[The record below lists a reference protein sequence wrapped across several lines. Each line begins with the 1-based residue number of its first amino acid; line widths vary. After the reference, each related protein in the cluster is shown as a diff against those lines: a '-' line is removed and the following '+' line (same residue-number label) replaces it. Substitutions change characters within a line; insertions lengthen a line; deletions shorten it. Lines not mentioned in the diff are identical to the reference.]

1 MAANTDN
8 TQINS
13 FYKGMNSDLSY
24 SMIQDG
30 QYVRGENVRVTG
42 LNQVGEANL
51 TNGVGEIRPIE
62 GVKITESN
70 IQPTKILATG
80 SIRDIGV
87 IIYQDSVDNMWKV
100 GVFKNGHPDDIQI
113 IFNSEEEPQ
122 TDKFSIV
129 LHHEIEDLDKL
140 YIADGVNPILLVLIK
155 QEDGIFE
162 NVSKEDAESYPKII
176 FAPMIFEGLTDGQL
190 KSGMVQ
196 YAYRL
201 YKKYSIATDMSPTT
215 NLIPIVNKD
224 SLEGYKQGRVSNAG
238 VSLSIT
244 INKDYSFLDR
254 IQIYRIHYEQNGQ
267 LPIIS
272 MIYDDY
278 IGKLEGPESNS
289 NPSVPYNIW
298 TYDDHGTSELQTISL
313 EEFNSISGVHII
325 PKVIE
330 TKNDYLFAAQIKDI
344 QSDVFSGITN
354 EQLGIELNEVQT
366 ELVGDASYTYKENGE
381 YVPYARHNTIQRKMQ
396 DANWRIHLNGFTG
409 QMFNG
414 QFIPEEDYSIRSN
427 PTYSNP
433 KVSYYLKSLRR
444 GETYRYG
451 IVLYDINGNSSGV
464 IHIGDYTVNNTNTF
478 KEYDSDYELV
488 VFPVGLQF
496 TIKWLPENCVAYEI
510 VRCRRTFADMKNIS
524 QGVISKPIKRY
535 NYIDAS
541 TGLDSNYPYTPS
553 GFVTM
558 QNIRYTGAHIDNHR
572 PNGGAH
578 TVQADNFDESNI
590 IQFVSPEVLYTP
602 DQFKSMMKDRDYK
615 LQKINT
621 LYGDSGV
628 YMQGYYLPAINNTA
642 IKFTQYGDAGNY
654 ELTISAEGTASWAKT
669 FYRYQG
675 VDNTLPVVD
684 IFKWEYVPPTDQFI
698 TRDIV
703 EDVGKQSGIIINF
716 PTIKNIKQKAYSYI
730 KLYNQT
736 STNEQTADITASIVA
751 NELQW
756 NDVFE
761 HNVTENQVVNK
772 YEDFAQ
778 NIGVEEFNNVVIGG
792 YYGTNIQLKN
802 QGYDQDKVYFNTGQN
817 ELDWNEDDRV
827 FCGAGGRTAVLQL
840 NHPLAK
846 EPFAKTDTR
855 YMYTY
860 LCNIQKDCIPYGG
873 KPSKTD
879 VYYSHGKYFTS
890 NVKTGVVFDGDTY
903 ILPMEYVSMH
913 KIYFSTAYDT
923 VPSHMI
929 GYSIPVETSINMSY
943 ADGDEISKEYTSN
956 GNITNVQTEPSNVYG
971 IYSQD
976 EPLYSYNTVYSTDTT
991 ARLFAPAED
1000 EEDTNAQKSIDYRVM
1015 HSNIKS
1021 NGEYIDS
1028 WLKYQP
1034 ANYIDVESKYGQITH
1049 LRNFHNKLL
1058 FWQEQA
1064 TGLLSVNERV
1074 QISDDNNLPLILG
1087 TGGVLDRYDYLDDTA
1102 GMKKEQY
1109 CDTMSD
1115 TTLYWYDDDNNE
1127 MRAYADGSG
1136 IVQLNKVYGTQ
1147 NLMHEYDDDNTPWMF
1162 YDKKYNEAVLD
1173 LSNNPKWSI
1182 AYNEQVKAFTSLYN
1196 VGFDG
1201 AITFKD
1207 GIYLLNTQ
1215 SGGETAVEIITK
1227 KVPKNQ
1233 DNQNQ
1238 QEQQTQPVPVVSK
1251 RNKMTPIDLGLSVKW
1266 GDRYLGA
1273 PDEYSE
1279 GLYTGWGDIT
1289 GNINGNNY
1297 SDYTHGQQH
1306 ISGNANYDIATAIL
1320 GPGWRLPTRAEYL
1333 ELVKATNLKWYYN
1346 SVTPYFKAVAD
1357 NGNEIFF
1364 SKTSILENNG
1374 EPVKDKRTGAILFN
1388 TNYHMYA
1395 WTGDIMDDFPDKAA
1409 YMMNIHKLSPPVGED
1424 VEIKRQTYWAT
1435 GVGSTVC
1442 NKLCVRPV
1450 YDGPDIEEDQPIT
1463 IPTSIQLQPIEPEYE
1478 TVQEVKYVTSGA
1490 NLQLGKWNEGDVTNF
1505 DGKIKSRLQYVVNKN
1520 PLTTKVF
1527 DNQEIISDYHDN
1539 LWTDHSYFTSLHKY
1553 NFKSDLN
1560 ESDDVYHL
1568 MMTTREGNYRYA
1580 VPRAKYQTWGNRIR
1594 GKYMLCTIESAAPE
1608 VEASIKY
1615 IITKFRTSWS

>member
-42 LNQVGEANL
+42 LNQVGETNL

-87 IIYQDSVDNMWKV
+87 IVYQDSVDNIWKV
-100 GVFKNGHPDDIQI
+100 GVFKNGHPDDIQV

-140 YIADGVNPILLVLIK
+140 YIADGINPIKLVLIK
-155 QEDGIFE
+155 QEDGVFE
-162 NVSKEDAESYPKII
+162 KVSKEDVESYPKII

-278 IGKLEGPESNS
+278 IGKLWGPESNS

-344 QSDVFSGITN
+344 QSDVFNGITN
-354 EQLGIELNEVQT
+354 EQLGVELNEVQT

-381 YVPYARHNTIQRKMQ
+381 YVPCTRHNTIQRKTQ

-558 QNIRYTGAHIDNHR
+558 QNIRYTGVYIDNHR
-572 PNGGAH
+572 PNGGNH

-621 LYGDSGV
+621 LYSDSGV
-628 YMQGYYLPAINNTA
+628 YMSGYYLPAINNTA
-642 IKFTQYGDAGNY
+642 IAFTQYGDAGNY
-654 ELTISAEGTASWAKT
+654 ELTISSEATASWAKT

-675 VDNTLPVVD
+675 VASTLPPVD
-684 IFKWEYVPPTDQFI
+684 MYKWEYVPPTDQFI

-703 EDVGKQSGIIINF
+703 EDVGKQSGIAMNF

-736 STNEQTADITASIVA
+736 ITNEQTVDITASIVA

-802 QGYDQDKVYFNTGQN
+802 SGYDPDVVYFNTGQN
-817 ELDWNEDDRV
+817 ELDWNEDDRI

-840 NHPLAK
+840 NQPLAK
-846 EPFAKTDTR
+846 EPFAQTDIR

-879 VYYSHGKYFTS
+879 VYYSHGQYFTS

-929 GYSIPVETSINMSY
+929 AYSIPVETSINMSY

-1201 AITFKD
+1201 AVTFKD
-1207 GIYLLNTQ
+1207 GIYLLNTNPVQ
-1215 SGGETAVEIITK
+1215 KVTTKTVTKTVSYDEENQVVENVVEEI
-1227 KVPKNQ
+1227 
-1233 DNQNQ
+1233 
-1238 QEQQTQPVPVVSK
+1238 PVTTTIKP
-1251 RNKMTPIDLGLSVKW
+1251 TDLGLSVKW
-1266 GDRYLGA
+1266 ADRYLYATDDKSYGT
-1273 PDEYSE
+1273 YV
-1279 GLYTGWGDIT
+1279 GWGDIT
-1289 GNINGNNY
+1289 GELKVEGYQNY
-1297 SDYTHGQQH
+1297 GPQFATN
-1306 ISGNANYDIATAIL
+1306 ISGDPKYDIATYVL
-1320 GPGWRLPTRAEYL
+1320 GDGWRLPTREEYN
-1333 ELVKATNLKWYYN
+1333 ELVTSQDLTWTYDANALMYT
-1346 SVTPYFKAVAD
+1346 VTAK
-1357 NGNEIFF
+1357 NGNKILLPASASRNYQGILPTGWGSDRQSCQFWLGDSKGAQMANSAHIGSLTSKKQWAYESF
-1364 SKTSILENNG
+1364 S
-1374 EPVKDKRTGAILFN
+1374 DKSQ
-1388 TNYHMYA
+1388 
-1395 WTGDIMDDFPDKAA
+1395 
-1409 YMMNIHKLSPPVGED
+1409 HKL
-1424 VEIKRQTYWAT
+1424 I
-1435 GVGSTVC
+1435 
-1442 NKLCVRPV
+1442 RPV
-1450 YDGPDIEEDQPIT
+1450 FDGEYTQQYTTVVKPV
-1463 IPTSIQLQPIEPEYE
+1463 TSTQKVTRTE
-1478 TVQEVKYVTSGA
+1478 TVEEVVDVVEGA

-1505 DGKIKSRLQYVVNKN
+1505 DGKIKSKLQYVVNKN

>member
-1 MAANTDN
+1 MATNDN
-8 TQINS
+8 TQVNS
-13 FYKGMNSDLSY
+13 FVKGMNSDLSY

-87 IIYQDSVDNMWKV
+87 IVYQDSVDNIWKV
-100 GVFKNGHPDDIQI
+100 GVFKNGHPDDIQV

-140 YIADGVNPILLVLIK
+140 YIADGINPIKLVLIK

-162 NVSKEDAESYPKII
+162 KVSKEDAESYPKII

-278 IGKLEGPESNS
+278 IGKLWGPESNS

-354 EQLGIELNEVQT
+354 EQLGVELNEVQT

-381 YVPYARHNTIQRKMQ
+381 YVPCTRHNTIQRKTQ
-396 DANWRIHLNGFTG
+396 NANWRIHLNGFTG

-524 QGVISKPIKRY
+524 QGVVSKPIKRY

-558 QNIRYTGAHIDNHR
+558 QNIRYTGVHIDNHR
-572 PNGGAH
+572 PNGGNH

-621 LYGDSGV
+621 LYSDSGV
-628 YMQGYYLPAINNTA
+628 YMSGYYLPAINNTA

-654 ELTISAEGTASWAKT
+654 ELTISSEGTASWAKT

-675 VDNTLPVVD
+675 VDNSLPIAD

-703 EDVGKQSGIIINF
+703 EDVGKQSGVIMNF

-736 STNEQTADITASIVA
+736 FTNEQTVDITASIVA

-802 QGYDQDKVYFNTGQN
+802 SGYDSDVVYFNTGQN
-817 ELDWNEDDRV
+817 ELDWNEDDRI

-840 NHPLAK
+840 NQPLAK
-846 EPFAKTDTR
+846 EPFAQTDIR

-879 VYYSHGKYFTS
+879 VYYSHGQYFTS

-929 GYSIPVETSINMSY
+929 AYSIPVETSINMSY

-1064 TGLLSVNERV
+1064 MGLLSVNERV

-1109 CDTMSD
+1109 CDAMSD

-1127 MRAYADGSG
+1127 MRAYADGNG

-1207 GIYLLNTQ
+1207 GIYLLNTNPVQ
-1215 SGGETAVEIITK
+1215 KVTTKTVTKTVSYDEENQVVENVVEEI
-1227 KVPKNQ
+1227 
-1233 DNQNQ
+1233 
-1238 QEQQTQPVPVVSK
+1238 PVTTTIKPV
-1251 RNKMTPIDLGLSVKW
+1251 DLGLSVKW
-1266 GDRYLGA
+1266 ADRYLYATDDKSYGT
-1273 PDEYSE
+1273 YV
-1279 GLYTGWGDIT
+1279 GWGDIT
-1289 GNINGNNY
+1289 GELKVEGYQNY
-1297 SDYTHGQQH
+1297 GPQIATN
-1306 ISGNANYDIATAIL
+1306 ISGDPKYDIATYVL
-1320 GPGWRLPTRAEYL
+1320 GDGWRLPTREEYN
-1333 ELVKATNLKWYYN
+1333 ELVTSQNLAWTYDANDLMYT
-1346 SVTPYFKAVAD
+1346 VTAN
-1357 NGNEIFF
+1357 NGNKMLLPASASRNYQGILPTGWGSDRQSCQFWLGDSKGAQMANSAHIGSLTSKRQWAYEAF
-1364 SKTSILENNG
+1364 S
-1374 EPVKDKRTGAILFN
+1374 DKSQ
-1388 TNYHMYA
+1388 
-1395 WTGDIMDDFPDKAA
+1395 
-1409 YMMNIHKLSPPVGED
+1409 HKL
-1424 VEIKRQTYWAT
+1424 I
-1435 GVGSTVC
+1435 
-1442 NKLCVRPV
+1442 RPV
-1450 YDGPDIEEDQPIT
+1450 FDGEYTQQYTTVVKPVTNTQKVTRTETIEEVVDVV
-1463 IPTSIQLQPIEPEYE
+1463 E
-1478 TVQEVKYVTSGA
+1478 GA
-1490 NLQLGKWNEGDVTNF
+1490 NLQLGKWNEGNVTNF
-1505 DGKIKSRLQYVVNKN
+1505 DGKIKSKLQYVVNKN
-1520 PLTTKVF
+1520 PLITKVF
-1527 DNQEIISDYHDN
+1527 DNQEIVS
-1539 LWTDHSYFTSLHKY
+1539 SYLPDIEGPDKAWFSENHTYSWKT
-1553 NFKSDLN
+1553 DLN
-1560 ESDDVYHL
+1560 AAEDVYYL
-1568 MMTTREGNYRYA
+1568 QMTNREGNYRFA
-1580 VPRAKYQTWGNRIR
+1580 IPRANNAAFGNRIR
-1594 GKYMLCTIESAAPE
+1594 GKYMICSIEDTAPE
-1608 VEASIKY
+1608 VDASISY